1 MDPKKLAQNLIKK
14 NFVKFGGI
22 RKECTYKSITVPSY
36 DAQTGVVS
44 APISTSYAGIKII
57 FDEFSTTVNN
67 YPNFRKDD
75 SSILAIDKI
84 AIFPVLDLAVIPK
97 VEDEIVDNN
106 SVAWRIKG
114 VSVDPAEAHY
124 ELHVRPF

>member
-14 NFVKFGGI
+14 NFVKLGGI

-36 DAQTGVVS
+36 NAQTGVVS
-44 APISTSYAGIKII
+44 GPVSTSYTGIKII
-57 FDEFSTTVNN
+57 FDEFSANKAS
-67 YPNFRKDD
+67 YSIFIKDD
-75 SSILAIDKI
+75 SSILSIDKI
-84 AIFPVLDLAVIPK
+84 AILPVLDLAVIPK

-106 SVAWRIKG
+106 SVTWRVKG
-114 VSVDPAEAHY
+114 IISDPADAHY